1 MLNHLRAIYI
11 FVKAVELGSFRAT
24 AKALSLSPSV
34 VSYQISRL
42 EEDLEVALLY
52 RSTRRLALT
61 SEGRELYDRMAA
73 LVAGAERGVDQL
85 TAALT
90 EPVGRLQ
97 VTLAASFS
105 REHITRQIAAFA
117 RLHPRVELSV
127 RFSDEQKDLIAEG
140 FDLAIRSGP
149 ITDSSLHAR
158 KLFSLE
164 RLLVASPRYLAG
176 QPRAENPEELSDW
189 EWIWLSVTAN
199 HREFR
204 HRESGERRRVKLN
217 KRVTVNDGYAMCAFA
232 VEGLGLLTSPD
243 YLVEEYLRQGQLVEV
258 LPEWRVDPID
268 VYAIWPPNSPRTGLT
283 RRFVDHLLEHRQNR

>member
-42 EEDLEVALLY
+42 EKDLEVALLY
-52 RSTRRLALT
+52 RSTRRLSLT
-61 SEGRELYDRMAA
+61 SEGRELYELMAA

-85 TAALT
+85 TAALS

-97 VTLAASFS
+97 VTLAASIS
-105 REHITRQIAAFA
+105 RENITRQIAAFA
-117 RLHPRVELSV
+117 RQHPRVEMSV
-127 RFSDEQKDLIAEG
+127 RFSDEQKDLIADG
-140 FDLAIRSGP
+140 IDLAIRSGP
-149 ITDSSLHAR
+149 IADSSLQAR

-164 RLLVASPRYLAG
+164 RILVASPRYLARM
-176 QPRAENPEELSDW
+176 PRAEQPDDLADW
-189 EWIWLSVTAN
+189 DWIWLDVTAE

-204 HRESGERRRVKLN
+204 HRQSGERQNVKLN
-217 KRVTVNDGYAMCAFA
+217 KRVIVNDGYAMCEFA
-232 VEGLGLLTSPD
+232 VEGLGVLTSPD

-258 LPEWRVDPID
+258 LPDWRLAPID

-283 RRFVDHLLEHRQNR
+283 RRFVDHLLEHR

>member
-42 EEDLEVALLY
+42 EKDLEVALLY
-52 RSTRRLALT
+52 RSTRRLSLT
-61 SEGRELYDRMAA
+61 SEGRELYELMAA

-85 TAALT
+85 TAALS

-105 REHITRQIAAFA
+105 RENITRQIAAFA
-117 RLHPRVELSV
+117 RQHPRVEMSV
-127 RFSDEQKDLIAEG
+127 RFSDEQKDLIADG
-140 FDLAIRSGP
+140 IDLAIRSGP
-149 ITDSSLHAR
+149 IADSSLQAR

-164 RLLVASPRYLAG
+164 RILVASPRYLARM
-176 QPRAENPEELSDW
+176 PRAEQPDDLADW
-189 EWIWLSVTAN
+189 DWIWLDVTAE

-204 HRESGERRRVKLN
+204 HRQSGERQNVKLN
-217 KRVTVNDGYAMCAFA
+217 KRVIV
-232 VEGLGLLTSPD
+232 
-243 YLVEEYLRQGQLVEV
+243 
-258 LPEWRVDPID
+258 
-268 VYAIWPPNSPRTGLT
+268 TGWLCS
-283 RRFVDHLLEHRQNR
+283 RP

>member
-42 EEDLEVALLY
+42 EQDLEVALLY
-52 RSTRRLALT
+52 RSTRRLTLT
-61 SEGRELYDRMAA
+61 SEGRELYDRLAA
-73 LVAGAERGVDQL
+73 LVAGAERGVDRL
-85 TAALT
+85 TATLS

-105 REHITRQIAAFA
+105 RESITRQIAAFA
-117 RLHPRVELSV
+117 RQHPRVELTV
-127 RFSDEQKDLIAEG
+127 RFSDEQQDLIAG
-140 FDLAIRSGP
+140 GIDLAIRSGP
-149 ITDSSLHAR
+149 IADSSMHAR
-158 KLFSLE
+158 KLFTLE
-164 RLLVASPRYLAG
+164 RLLVASPRFLARKPRVV
-176 QPRAENPEELSDW
+176 QPRDLAEW
-189 EWIWLSVTAN
+189 EWIWLSVTAE

-204 HRESGERRRVKLN
+204 HRNSGERQRVKLN
-217 KRVTVNDGYAMCAFA
+217 KRVNVNDGYAMCQFA
-232 VEGLGLLTSPD
+232 LEGLGLLSSPD

-258 LPEWRVDPID
+258 LPDWRLDPID

-283 RRFVDHLLEHRQNR
+283 RRFVDHLVQHR

>member
-42 EEDLEVALLY
+42 EQDLEVALLY
-52 RSTRRLALT
+52 RSTRRLTLT
-61 SEGRELYDRMAA
+61 SEGHELYDRLAA

-85 TAALT
+85 TATLS

-105 REHITRQIAAFA
+105 RESITRQIAAFA
-117 RLHPRVELSV
+117 RQHPRVELTV
-127 RFSDEQKDLIAEG
+127 RFSDEQQDLIAG
-140 FDLAIRSGP
+140 GIDLAIRSGP
-149 ITDSSLHAR
+149 IADSSMHAR
-158 KLFSLE
+158 KLFTLE
-164 RLLVASPRYLAG
+164 RLLVASPRFLARKPRVV
-176 QPRAENPEELSDW
+176 QPRDLAEW
-189 EWIWLSVTAN
+189 EWIWLSVTAE

-204 HRESGERRRVKLN
+204 HRNSGERQRVKLN
-217 KRVTVNDGYAMCAFA
+217 KRVNVNDGYAMCQFA
-232 VEGLGLLTSPD
+232 LEGLGLLSSPD

-258 LPEWRVDPID
+258 LPDWRLDPID

-283 RRFVDHLLEHRQNR
+283 RRFVDHLVQHR

>member
-42 EEDLEVALLY
+42 EKDLEVALLY
-52 RSTRRLALT
+52 RSTRRLSLT
-61 SEGRELYDRMAA
+61 SEGRELYELMAA

-85 TAALT
+85 TAALS

-105 REHITRQIAAFA
+105 RENITRQIAAFA
-117 RLHPRVELSV
+117 RQHPRVEMSV
-127 RFSDEQKDLIAEG
+127 RFSDEQKDLIADG
-140 FDLAIRSGP
+140 IDLAIRSGP
-149 ITDSSLHAR
+149 IADSSLQAR

-164 RLLVASPRYLAG
+164 RILVASPRYLARM
-176 QPRAENPEELSDW
+176 PRAEQPDDLADW
-189 EWIWLSVTAN
+189 DWIWLDVTAE

-204 HRESGERRRVKLN
+204 HRQSGERQNVKLN
-217 KRVTVNDGYAMCAFA
+217 KRVIVNDGYAMCEFA
-232 VEGLGLLTSPD
+232 VEGLGVLTSPD

-258 LPEWRVDPID
+258 LPDWRLAPID

-283 RRFVDHLLEHRQNR
+283 RRFVDHLLEHR

>member
-42 EEDLEVALLY
+42 EQDLEVALLY
-52 RSTRRLALT
+52 RSTRRLTLT
-61 SEGRELYDRMAA
+61 SEGRELYDRLAA

-85 TAALT
+85 TATLS

-105 REHITRQIAAFA
+105 RESITRQIAAFA
-117 RLHPRVELSV
+117 RQHPRVELTV
-127 RFSDEQKDLIAEG
+127 RFSDEQQDLIAG
-140 FDLAIRSGP
+140 GIDLAIRSGP
-149 ITDSSLHAR
+149 IADSSMHAR
-158 KLFSLE
+158 KLFTLE
-164 RLLVASPRYLAG
+164 RLLVASPRFLARKPRVV
-176 QPRAENPEELSDW
+176 QPRDLAEW
-189 EWIWLSVTAN
+189 EWIWLSVTAE

-204 HRESGERRRVKLN
+204 HRNSGERQRVKLN
-217 KRVTVNDGYAMCAFA
+217 KRVNVNDGYAMCQFA
-232 VEGLGLLTSPD
+232 LEGLGLLSSPD

-258 LPEWRVDPID
+258 LPDWRLDPID

-283 RRFVDHLLEHRQNR
+283 RRFVDHLVQHR